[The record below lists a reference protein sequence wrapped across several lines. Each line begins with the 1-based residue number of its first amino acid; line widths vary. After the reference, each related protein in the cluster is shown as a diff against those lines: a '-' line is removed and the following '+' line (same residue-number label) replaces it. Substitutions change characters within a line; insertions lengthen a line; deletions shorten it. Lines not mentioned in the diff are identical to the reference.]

1 MYHEGEAIQNGLLQE
16 SFVIRRYLE
25 VSSINPAFYQQPE
38 AKYYLATI
46 EKFHHSLKE
55 LSDYLY
61 PAHIDNSLPLA
72 IWHLLN
78 KWKARLPGL
87 NLKIELPT
95 VWHQEL
101 PSTSCFLLMILEEFM
116 QIAAG
121 NLSSRLSIYIRL
133 KDSENCAE
141 LTVQITDTKIPQ
153 QTYIS
158 NFTELDYIRLIFKFF
173 MIGKCFYHCNNNTEI
188 WCFIWRR

>member
-1 MYHEGEAIQNGLLQE
+1 
-16 SFVIRRYLE
+16 
-25 VSSINPAFYQQPE
+25 
-38 AKYYLATI
+38 
-46 EKFHHSLKE
+46 
-55 LSDYLY
+55 
-61 PAHIDNSLPLA
+61 
-72 IWHLLN
+72 
-78 KWKARLPGL
+78 
-87 NLKIELPT
+87 
-95 VWHQEL
+95 
-101 PSTSCFLLMILEEFM
+101 M